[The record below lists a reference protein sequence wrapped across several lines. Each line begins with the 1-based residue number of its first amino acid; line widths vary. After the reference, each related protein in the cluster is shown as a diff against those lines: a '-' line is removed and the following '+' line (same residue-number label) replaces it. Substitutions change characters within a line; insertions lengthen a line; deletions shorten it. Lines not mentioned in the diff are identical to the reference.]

1 MKNFLIYKC
10 LSKALKKP
18 APNLIPRTG
27 EDAASVDCYSCR
39 IILNDN
45 ISFWVESVDRDCING
60 YTIGETSDDRL
71 YKKLTLNDVGLSQL
85 KIKKYKGIY
94 DYTFKNGYD
103 FILKDLT
110 KYIDAVLFFI
120 KKLDV
125 ITQSIF
131 NKKSLQKN
139 KRTDILKILVEQY
152 STRNAEFNIVSL
164 MMHIHSSKYFNHPD
178 KDTATSLLKLYLNSF
193 VESGEV
199 IKTQGINYKLT
210 GKAIVTLENY
220 ENEERKHK
228 ENLRLQRIITFTTII
243 MALLAA
249 IQADLVKM
257 PTILDLTSFPYICN
271 S

>member
-18 APNLIPRTG
+18 APDLIPRTG

-45 ISFWVESVDRDCING
+45 ISFWVESIERDCING
-60 YTIGETSDDRL
+60 YTIGEKSDDRL
-71 YKKLTLNDVGLSQL
+71 YKKLTLNDVGLSQV

-94 DYTFKNGYD
+94 DYTFENGYD

-110 KYIDAVLFFI
+110 KYIDIVLFSI
-120 KKLDV
+120 KEFDV

-139 KRTDILKILVEQY
+139 KRTDILKILVERY
-152 STRNAEFNIVSL
+152 STRNTEFNIVSL

-257 PTILDLTSFPYICN
+257 PTILDLTSFPYICKP
-271 S
+271 